1 MAEKTMNT
9 QTYSAAGLS
18 AIFSNLAKASDKQ
31 HKAEEAGLFRKLADY
46 YIGEAGVDKPDEA
59 SFELLASAV
68 KEDTTT
74 GFANVRAQADI
85 DKDRGA
91 LRAVTWGEKATKIQ
105 SAVLGR
111 YARQQEALL
120 AETSIFVCDICGF
133 IFIGDEA
140 PDVCPVCKVPSLK
153 LLEYK

>member
-1 MAEKTMNT
+1 MVEKALNT
-9 QTYSAAGLS
+9 QSYSNAGLS

-31 HKAEEAGLFRKLADY
+31 HRVEEAVLFRQLADFY
-46 YIGEAGVDKPDEA
+46 VNEAAADKSTEA

-74 GFANVRAQADI
+74 GFAIVRTQADS

-120 AETSIFVCDICGF
+120 ADSSIFVCDICGF

-140 PDVCPVCKVPSLK
+140 PDICPVCKVPSLK
-153 LLEYK
+153 ILEYK

>member
-1 MAEKTMNT
+1 MAE
-9 QTYSAAGLS
+9 QVLIERTYSEAGLS

-31 HKAEEAGLFRKLADY
+31 HRAEEAELFRQLAEY
-46 YIGEAGVDKPDEA
+46 YIGEAAADRPADA

-74 GFANVRAQADI
+74 GFNNVRVQAAA

-91 LRAVTWGEKATKIQ
+91 LRAVTWGEKVSKIQ

-120 AETSIFVCDICGF
+120 ADTSIFVCDICGF
-133 IFIGDEA
+133 IYIGDEA
-140 PDVCPVCKVPSLK
+140 PNICPVCKVPSLK
-153 LLEYK
+153 ILEYK

>member
-1 MAEKTMNT
+1 MTEKELNT
-9 QTYSAAGLS
+9 QSYSAAGLS

-31 HKAEEAGLFRKLADY
+31 HRAEEAILFRHLADF
-46 YIGEAGVDKPDEA
+46 YINEAAADKPAEA
-59 SFELLASAV
+59 SFELLTSAV
-68 KEDTTT
+68 KADTIT

-120 AETSIFVCDICGF
+120 ADSSIFVCDICGF

-140 PDVCPVCKVPSLK
+140 PDICPVCKVPSLK
-153 LLEYK
+153 ILEYK

>member
-1 MAEKTMNT
+1 MTEKELNT
-9 QTYSAAGLS
+9 QSYSVAGLS

-31 HKAEEAGLFRKLADY
+31 HRAEEAILFRQLADF
-46 YIGEAGVDKPDEA
+46 YINEAAADKPAEA
-59 SFELLASAV
+59 SFELLTSAV
-68 KEDTTT
+68 KADTIT

-120 AETSIFVCDICGF
+120 ADSSIFVCDICGF

-140 PDVCPVCKVPSLK
+140 PDICPVCKVPSLK
-153 LLEYK
+153 ILEYK